1 MADLRLSFGWAVVV
15 DMVYYDFAREESVEE
30 VGGKVSWGAGFVG

>member
-15 DMVYYDFAREESVEE
+15 DMVWYYLQ
-30 VGGKVSWGAGFVG
+30 GKKVLRK

>member
-15 DMVYYDFAREESVEE
+15 DMVCYDSAREESVEE
-30 VGGKVSWGAGFVG
+30 VGGRVSWRGGFVG